1 MKIHYNPKLKA
12 LSRELRKKGTL
23 SEVLLWNV
31 LKGKKIKGY
40 RFMRQKPV
48 GNYIVDF
55 FCSKLKLVIEIDG
68 ISHSEKS
75 ASDRIRQQKLE
86 SLGLSVLRFYEWDVK
101 KDIHAVVQVIENWIE
116 EFERENTTTKN
127 TTP

>member
-1 MKIHYNPKLKA
+1 MRIYYNSKLKT

-23 SEVLLWNV
+23 SEVLLWNI

-40 RFMRQKPV
+40 QFMRQKPI
-48 GNYIVDF
+48 GDYIVDF
-55 FCSKLKLVIEIDG
+55 FCNKLKLVIEIDG
-68 ISHSEKS
+68 ISHNEKS
-75 ASDRIRQQKLE
+75 ASDQIRQQKLE

-101 KDIHAVVQVIENWIE
+101 KDIHAVVRVIENWIE
-116 EFERENTTTKN
+116 EFERKDTTTKN

>member
-1 MKIHYNPKLKA
+1 MKIHYNPKLKT

-23 SEVLLWNV
+23 SEVLLWNK
-31 LKGKKIKGY
+31 LKARKIKGY
-40 RFMRQKPV
+40 QFMRQKPID
-48 GNYIVDF
+48 NYIVDF

-68 ISHSEKS
+68 ISHNDKSEK
-75 ASDRIRQQKLE
+75 DQIRQQKLE

-101 KDIHAVVQVIENWIE
+101 KDIHAVIKTIEIRIE
-116 EFERENTTTKN
+116 EFEKKKA